1 MIAIPPGTQI
11 WVACGA
17 TDMRRYAL
25 HTNMPS
31 LRRLGGISSLF
42 FNTSTLAMPL

>member
-1 MIAIPPGTQI
+1 MIPVPVGTQI

-31 LRRLGGISSLF
+31 LRRLGEISSLF
-42 FNTSTLAMPL
+42 FNTLT

>member
-1 MIAIPPGTQI
+1 MIPVPIGTQI

-25 HTNMPS
+25 HANMLS

-42 FNTSTLAMPL
+42 FNTST

>member
-1 MIAIPPGTQI
+1 MIPVPVGTQI

-25 HTNMPS
+25 HTNMLSP
-31 LRRLGGISSLF
+31 RR
-42 FNTSTLAMPL
+42 

>member
-1 MIAIPPGTQI
+1 MIPVPVGTQI

-25 HTNMPS
+25 HKNMLS
-31 LRRLGGISSLF
+31 LRQFGRISSLF
-42 FNTSTLAMPL
+42 FNTST

>member
-1 MIAIPPGTQI
+1 MIPMPMGTQI

-25 HTNMPS
+25 HTNMRS
-31 LRRLGGISSLF
+31 LRRIGGISPLF
-42 FNTSTLAMPL
+42 FNILA